1 MISVGVDV
9 SKEKSTVCIMKPCG
23 EFISKPFE
31 LSHTEK
37 DLSELSSM
45 LLRLDGEVWVIMEA
59 TGVYHLPIL
68 MYLKEHGFFVSVVN
82 PYEMKKYRSQ
92 GLRRVKTDKQDAIT
106 ICKYGLDY
114 WYRLKNYKAT
124 GAICE

>member
-9 SKEKSTVCIMKPCG
+9 SKEKSTVCIMKPDG
-23 EFISKPFE
+23 ESISNPFE

-37 DLSELSSM
+37 DLSELANM
-45 LLRLDGEVWVIMEA
+45 LLRLDGEVRVIMEA

-92 GLRRVKTDKQDAIT
+92 ALRFVKTDKQDQLQFAR
-106 ICKYGLDY
+106 GVP
-114 WYRLKNYKAT
+114 
-124 GAICE
+124 